1 MTQTMSGFY
10 DQTTKS
16 IKPIEMIK
24 SKNVKNTS
32 LITQLW
38 FERAEKVI
46 NQLEHVYKL
55 MEFFSYA
62 SLISFRFTNDYIP
75 ALKEEKDKAKKIRK
89 NELIKEMRAFL
100 ELYSTY
106 QLEYDYFSY
115 KNQTTFSFFIV
126 ISYYL

>member
-10 DQTTKS
+10 DQTTKL

-46 NQLEHVYKL
+46 N
-55 MEFFSYA
+55 
-62 SLISFRFTNDYIP
+62 
-75 ALKEEKDKAKKIRK
+75 
-89 NELIKEMRAFL
+89 
-100 ELYSTY
+100 
-106 QLEYDYFSY
+106 
-115 KNQTTFSFFIV
+115 
-126 ISYYL
+126 